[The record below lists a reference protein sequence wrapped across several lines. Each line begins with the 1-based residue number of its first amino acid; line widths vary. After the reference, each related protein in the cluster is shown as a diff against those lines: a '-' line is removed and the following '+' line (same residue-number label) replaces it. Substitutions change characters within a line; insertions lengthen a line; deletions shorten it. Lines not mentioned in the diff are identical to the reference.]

1 MRRSI
6 ILLLCVL
13 ALTIGFSSSAMAQDD
28 GGEVVHVVQP
38 GENLFRISLRY
49 NVSMGAIAQANG
61 IGNINVI
68 YVGQRLTIPGTTGG
82 TPPPAD
88 DDGGVDSGQDIPAP
102 STYTVVAGDTL
113 ANIARR
119 FNTTVQAL
127 VTANGITNPNLIFVG
142 QQLTIPGGT
151 GTGQPTTPTNPPPSG
166 GNPAAGAFE
175 LGGQVAAFSFPD
187 LMTGARMTWVKRQVI
202 FSGQPASEVQGIIDQ
217 AHSLG
222 FKILLSIV
230 GDHNALGQNRAG
242 YIQQYANF
250 VAGVSAFGPDGIE
263 VWNEANIDREWP
275 AGQIS
280 GAAYTELLRASY
292 QAIKG
297 ANQNVMVISGAPAP
311 TGAESA
317 FPGRVVNDDNFIR
330 QMRDAGA
337 ANFLDC
343 VGIHY
348 NEGILPPTAVS
359 GDPRGNSSYYTRY
372 YPAMVDLYASVFP
385 GKPLCF
391 TELGYLTG
399 EGYGGLPN
407 DFAWASDVT
416 IANQA
421 EWLAGAVTQA
431 RASGRIRLLI
441 VWNVDFT
448 VFGDD
453 PQAGFA
459 IVRADNTCPAC
470 NALAQAMQ

>member
-6 ILLLCVL
+6 ILLICVL
-13 ALTIGFSSSAMAQDD
+13 ALTIGFSSTVAAQDD
-28 GGEVVHVVQP
+28 GGAVVHVVQP

-61 IGNINVI
+61 IGNINII

-82 TPPPAD
+82 TPTTPPPTD
-88 DDGGVDSGQDIPAP
+88 GGDDGGENPAP
-102 STYTVVAGDTL
+102 ATYTVVAGDTL
-113 ANIARR
+113 ASIARR

-142 QQLTIPGGT
+142 QRLTIPGGS
-151 GTGQPTTPTNPPPSG
+151 GTGQPTTPTTPPSG

-175 LGGQVAAFSFPD
+175 LGGQVAGFSFPD
-187 LMTGARMTWVKRQVI
+187 LMSGARMTWVKRQVV

-217 AHSLG
+217 AHTLG

-230 GDHNALGQNRAG
+230 GDHNALGNNRAG

-297 ANQNVMVISGAPAP
+297 ANQNVLVISGAPAP

-337 ANFLDC
+337 ANFMDC
-343 VGIHY
+343 VGVHY

-372 YPAMVDLYASVFP
+372 YPAMVDLYSSVFP

-399 EGYGGLPN
+399 EGYGALPS
-407 DFAWASDVT
+407 DFGWASNVT

-421 EWLAGAVTQA
+421 EWLAGAVRQA
-431 RASGRIRLLI
+431 RAGGRVRLLI

-448 VFGDD
+448 AFGAD
-453 PQAGFA
+453 PQAGYA